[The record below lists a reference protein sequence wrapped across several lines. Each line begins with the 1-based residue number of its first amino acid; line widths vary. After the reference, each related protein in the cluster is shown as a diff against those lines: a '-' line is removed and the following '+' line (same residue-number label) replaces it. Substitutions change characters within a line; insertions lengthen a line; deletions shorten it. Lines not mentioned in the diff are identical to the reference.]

1 MHNGYSMMVR
11 NVDVSSDP
19 DFPFTNRTSL
29 ENLPDYLNLGIPIYK
44 MMIITFYHYRMVLKF
59 KMKLPMPSA

>member
-44 MMIITFYHYRMVLKF
+44 MMIITVL
-59 KMKLPMPSA
+59 